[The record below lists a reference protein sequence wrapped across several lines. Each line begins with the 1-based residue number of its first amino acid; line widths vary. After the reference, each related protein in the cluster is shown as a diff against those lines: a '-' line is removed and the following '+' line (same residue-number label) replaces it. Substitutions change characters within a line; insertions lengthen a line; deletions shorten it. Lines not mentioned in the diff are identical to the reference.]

1 MSRPG
6 QIRLSQEIGQLKHHP
21 TLPQSPVSDLTS
33 SSKPTGQGDSS
44 RTTLYSLSESGSV
57 TPPPVIQSL
66 SASPSTTV
74 SGTVSSVPP
83 ISRDKPKTLTELEET
98 PTSPQSSQSSL
109 DENQLVRSGGQAKAT
124 MPSLV
129 VTGCRDKAVQQES
142 SDEQDNSQSQGLRR
156 STRRSVCSVPS

>member
-1 MSRPG
+1 M
-6 QIRLSQEIGQLKHHP
+6 
-21 TLPQSPVSDLTS
+21 
-33 SSKPTGQGDSS
+33 
-44 RTTLYSLSESGSV
+44 